1 MAEGYSVPN
10 QKPDRI
16 FSCNSVIFDKKC
28 IFSFLS
34 KSTPRIYNNTKCTFH
49 DLGLKLK
56 PAILIIMV
64 QIQVIVLNS
73 NDGYMIG
80 ETQTLLRNLAKET
93 NNGLETA
100 TLSVSYLFL

>member
-1 MAEGYSVPN
+1 
-10 QKPDRI
+10 
-16 FSCNSVIFDKKC
+16 
-28 IFSFLS
+28 
-34 KSTPRIYNNTKCTFH
+34 
-49 DLGLKLK
+49 
-56 PAILIIMV
+56 MV

-100 TLSVSYLFL
+100 TLSVSYLNYM